1 MSHWGVG
8 VGPAM
13 IRARYIVRGRCD
25 LGRMCNKFYKS
36 LKIKEIQDFEHIGV
50 PICTD
55 LSSIRCVWEL
65 CAGYRC
71 GPR

>member
-1 MSHWGVG
+1 MSQWGVG

-36 LKIKEIQDFEHIGV
+36 LKIKEIQVSEHIGV
-50 PICTD
+50 PICT
-55 LSSIRCVWEL
+55 SSTVIGLISEL
-65 CAGYRC
+65 RTEYLC